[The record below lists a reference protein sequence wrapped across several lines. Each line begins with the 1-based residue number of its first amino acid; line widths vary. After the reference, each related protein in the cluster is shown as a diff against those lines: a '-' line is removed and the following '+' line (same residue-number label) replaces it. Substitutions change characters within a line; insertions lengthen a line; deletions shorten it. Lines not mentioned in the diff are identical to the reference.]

1 MRVLRL
7 FTVLLFALSLAPS
20 ALAQSDSTD
29 PFAVTVQ
36 GDTLRGD
43 VELKDPLLGRR
54 HVLIDGERREI
65 DEFSYLQ
72 VDGDLLAVVDGRGL
86 AKLVQDGRV
95 RFYSRSEYSPGT
107 PGFGVPGTPGA
118 VAGTPGG
125 STEYGYIQIGDG
137 PVQDATTAA
146 LRQAFQDNPE
156 SMRQLDR
163 MRTLST
169 TRWIVTGLGVAAF
182 VTGAAL
188 MIQAEE
194 NGEDYTPYAPIVV
207 GGGVAIGVSN
217 FVFPT
222 MISGARRQA
231 IDAYNRD

>member
-1 MRVLRL
+1 MRVL
-7 FTVLLFALSLAPS
+7 LLFAVLLLAPS
-20 ALAQSDSTD
+20 ALAQTGSTD

-43 VELKDPLLGRR
+43 VELKDPILGRR

-72 VDGDLLAVVDGRGL
+72 IDGDLLAVVDGRGL
-86 AKLVQDGRV
+86 AELVQDGRV
-95 RFYSRSEYSPGT
+95 RFYSRSEYTAGT

-137 PVQDATTAA
+137 PVQDATDAA
-146 LRQAFQDNPE
+146 LRQAFQDNAE

-163 MRTLST
+163 MRALRT
-169 TRWIVTGLGVAAF
+169 TSWVVMGAGIIAFGVGAGL
-182 VTGAAL
+182 TYR
-188 MIQAEE
+188 AEQ
-194 NGEDYTPYAPIVV
+194 NGEDYSAYLPIGIAGVV
-207 GGGVAIGVSN
+207 LAGGGNLI
-217 FVFPT
+217 FPP
-222 MISGARRQA
+222 MIRDARRQA
-231 IDAYNRD
+231 IDAYNQN